1 MDLTTDSSNADF
13 RALKP
18 VCDDILLNVSEKTVN
33 ELNNILSNLPPK
45 SIQKCQSYICFPI
58 ELQLMKLSR

>member
-1 MDLTTDSSNADF
+1 MNFSTDSNNAVF

-33 ELNNILSNLPPK
+33 ELSNVLFNLPPK
-45 SIQKCQSYICFPI
+45 SIQMCQSYICFPI